1 MNNLK
6 VYMSYHQLKAFA
18 NGEPVN
24 VKFQFIDQNDVE
36 LNLDLSKI
44 IIKYQYTGIVVRKK
58 KFKDYFIKKN
68 IY

>member
-44 IIKYQYTGIVVRKK
+44 IIKYQSTGIVVRKK
-58 KFKDYFIKKN
+58 KFKDYFIKKY